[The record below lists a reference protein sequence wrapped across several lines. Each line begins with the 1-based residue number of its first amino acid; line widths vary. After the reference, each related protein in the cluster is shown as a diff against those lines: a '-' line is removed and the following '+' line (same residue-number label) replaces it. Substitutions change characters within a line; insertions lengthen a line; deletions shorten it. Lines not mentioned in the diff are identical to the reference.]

1 MPKYSYKALDQAGK
15 NIRGEVEAHSLQ
27 DANDSLAA
35 KGVIP
40 IRVQEKQR
48 RGSGFTW
55 AHIKRR
61 IAPVK
66 PLDIV
71 LFTKQ
76 FSTMMKVGL
85 PIVRLM
91 EILEEQTENA
101 QLQWVIGRMRLKV
114 KEGSSLYDAFREYP
128 NIFSPLYCSMVHA
141 GEVSGNIPD
150 VMTRLIYLVEHETKV
165 KADVRSALQYPIIVL
180 IALGVAFFVLLTFVF
195 PRFVKMFQKANLDLP
210 LPTRICLLLYNLI
223 SEHGLLLLGGVVVLL
238 IGLFIFLKTQKGR
251 YVRDVTFLKIPI
263 VGKLL
268 IKSAISRF
276 ASIFAILQES
286 GVHILDSFT
295 ILTETIGNAA
305 LEREL
310 NTLSGQLEEGQG
322 ISRPLRQA
330 KYFTPMLVNMVAT
343 GEETGNLAEMLQEA
357 ARHYDVEVEY
367 AINKLIKAIGPFLTI
382 LLAVGVAF
390 FALAI
395 YMPMWQLSQMAQ

>member
-1 MPKYSYKALDQAGK
+1 MPKYSYKALNQAGK
-15 NIRGEVEAHSLQ
+15 NITGILEARSLEEAH
-27 DANDSLAA
+27 DILAT

-40 IRVQEKQR
+40 IRVQEQR
-48 RGSGFTW
+48 RKGNGFSW
-55 AHIKRR
+55 SHVKRWLS
-61 IAPVK
+61 PVK

-91 EILEEQTENA
+91 EILQEQTENA
-101 QLQWVIGRMRLKV
+101 QLQWVIGRMQLKI

-128 NIFSPLYCSMVHA
+128 QIFSPLYCSMVHA
-141 GEVSGNIPD
+141 GEVSGNISE

-180 IALGVAFFVLLTFVF
+180 IALGVAFFILLTFVF
-195 PRFVKMFQKANLDLP
+195 PRFVKMFQKADLDLP
-210 LPTRICLLLYNLI
+210 LPTRICLVLHKLI
-223 SEHGLLLLGGVVVLL
+223 SEHGLPLLGGVVVLVVAL
-238 IGLFIFLKTQKGR
+238 TLFLRTKKGR
-251 YVRDVTFLKIPI
+251 YIRDVTFLKIPI

-276 ASIFAILQES
+276 ASIFAILQAS

-305 LEREL
+305 LEEEL
-310 NTLSGQLEEGQG
+310 KKLAGQLEEGQG
-322 ISRPLRQA
+322 ISKPLRQA

-343 GEETGNLAEMLQEA
+343 GEETGSLAEMLQEA
-357 ARHYDVEVEY
+357 ARHYDIEVEY
-367 AINKLIKAIGPFLTI
+367 AIDKLVKAIGPFLTV
-382 LLAVGVAF
+382 LLAAGVAF

-395 YMPMWQLSQMAQ
+395 YMPMWQLSQIAQ